1 MTPAKRRP
9 TTPASQGPAR
19 TAPDVPTAPP
29 DAPVPD
35 VPTAPPDA
43 PVPHEVVIAPVPP
56 AATKD
61 GTELLGPDGEPIAEE
76 APTGDA
82 SGDSAPTTETGQ
94 VEPEDRATI
103 QSPGRSRAYPER
115 VWPD

>member
-9 TTPASQGPAR
+9 ATPASQGPTR

-35 VPTAPPDA
+35 ELVTAPA
-43 PVPHEVVIAPVPP
+43 PP
-56 AATKD
+56 AETED
-61 GTELLGPDGEPIAEE
+61 GTQLLGPDGEPIAQE

-82 SGDSAPTTETGQ
+82 SGDSAPPTETGQ
-94 VEPEDRATI
+94 VDAGDRATTR
-103 QSPGRSRAYPER
+103 SPGRRRTFYPLP

>member
-9 TTPASQGPAR
+9 ATPASQGPTR
-19 TAPDVPTAPP
+19 TAPDVPIVAN
-29 DAPVPD
+29 
-35 VPTAPPDA
+35 PT
-43 PVPHEVVIAPVPP
+43 PVPP
-56 AATKD
+56 AETKD

-82 SGDSAPTTETGQ
+82 RGDSAPPTDTGQ
-94 VEPEDRATI
+94 VDADDRATT
-103 QSPGRSRAYPER
+103 QSPGRSRSLYPLP